1 LAFTARELLGST
13 GIVIAGTAGSVTE
26 RGNMNTLNGL
36 GIQLV
41 VENRLN
47 ATGVIDPSN
56 NTAYTGTATNWFL
69 AAQAGRTV
77 RVGYLSGTG
86 RAPQIRRF
94 VLDKGQW
101 GIGWDIVM
109 DIGVMADDYRGLYKS
124 AGA

>member
-1 LAFTARELLGST
+1 
-13 GIVIAGTAGSVTE
+13 
-26 RGNMNTLNGL
+26 
-36 GIQLV
+36 
-41 VENRLN
+41 
-47 ATGVIDPSN
+47 
-56 NTAYTGTATNWFL
+56 
-69 AAQAGRTV
+69 V